1 MNADPKHLTRNPHIA
16 QRMAEIAPFHVVELF
31 NRVGELERLGHHV
44 VNLCIGEPDFPT
56 PQPMLDAAAAALKIG
71 RFPYTPS
78 LGTPELRLA
87 IAKFYLD
94 RYNVI
99 VAPERVIVTAGASGA
114 LLLTMGVLVNAG
126 EKVLLTD
133 PGYPCNQQ
141 FVRVMSGVPVGIPVD
156 SGTGYQLNTE
166 LVNNHWDADT
176 VAALVASPANPTG
189 TMINID
195 AMRKLIAAVA
205 GKGGRLIVDEIYLA
219 LNYGEAATSA
229 ITLSDDVF
237 VINSFSKYFQ
247 MTGWRLGWL
256 IAPSGYVRDIEK
268 LAQNL
273 FISNSTIAQHAAL
286 AGFTPQ
292 TLDLLEARRRE
303 FKARRDYLIPALQDL
318 GFGVPVV
325 PEGAFYVYADCSRF
339 TKDSYNFCWDLL
351 EQAHVAITP
360 GIDFGSHRAAQHV
373 RFSYCTAIDELKEG
387 VARIKRFLGNYQP

>member
-1 MNADPKHLTRNPHIA
+1 MNADTKHFTPNLRIA

-31 NRVGELERLGHHV
+31 NRVGELERAGHHV

-71 RFPYTPS
+71 RFPYTAS
-78 LGTPELRLA
+78 LGMPELRLA

-94 RYNVI
+94 RYNV
-99 VAPERVIVTAGASGA
+99 VVTPERVVVTAGASGA

-126 EKVLLTD
+126 ETVLLTD

-141 FVRVMSGVPVGIPVD
+141 FVRMMGGVPFAIPVD
-156 SGTGYQLNTE
+156 SSTGYQLNTD
-166 LVNNHWDADT
+166 LVNKHWTADT

-189 TMINID
+189 TMINAN
-195 AMRKLIAAVA
+195 AMGKLIAAVA
-205 GKGGRLIVDEIYLA
+205 SKGGRLIVDEIYLA

-229 ITLSDDVF
+229 LTLSDEVF
-237 VINSFSKYFQ
+237 IINSFSKYFQ

-256 IAPSGYVRDIEK
+256 IAPSGYVREIEK

-286 AGFTPQ
+286 ASFAPE
-292 TLDLLEARRRE
+292 TLELLEARRHE

-339 TKDSYNFCWDLL
+339 TKDSYRFCWDLL
-351 EQAHVAITP
+351 EKAHVAVTP
-360 GIDFGSHRAAQHV
+360 GIDFGSHRAAHHM
-373 RFSYCTAIDELKEG
+373 RFSYCTAIEELKEG
-387 VARIKRFLGNYQP
+387 VARIKHYLAGY